1 MSSLAEK
8 FLQHRQCQ
16 NRLAVPGLPID
27 WIPIAWL
34 PIALALLLLTTI
46 FASTAKPAQQSGGDN
61 SPETNTSPQA
71 TAPPRVAIP
80 PVGEG
85 CLLYRSGDSGEYL
98 PLTLVHT
105 DAALDVRGLV
115 ISATVTQQYFNSA
128 ATPLEAV
135 YVFPLPH
142 DAAVYDME
150 IHIGNRVIRSV
161 IREREE
167 AKRVYSAAKAQGQR
181 AALVEEER
189 PNVFTTSVANIMPGD
204 HIDVRLRYVE
214 PLRWADGTVRL
225 TFPMVVGPRYIAG
238 TAATGHSGTGWA
250 LDTDAVP
257 DASRITPPV
266 RNPEST
272 RPGHDISVTVDLD
285 PGFETSAVNSISHP
299 VTINRLGD
307 GRQHITLATGATI
320 PNKDFILEMQQAAS
334 TQPKTALFLSPDR
347 ETGETNFL
355 LTAFPPTVAPTERDP
370 VEMHYVIDISGSMEG
385 TSITQAR
392 AALLQALNRL
402 RPGDRFGILAFNHTY
417 FEFSPEPLAATDSNV
432 ESARNFVRNLHAG
445 GGTEML
451 PALLHVMQKPQAEG
465 FLRHIILMTDGDL
478 GNEEQ
483 IFTALNR
490 ELGGARLYTVAIGSA
505 PNFFLAAKM
514 AQFGRGT
521 FTHIADVAE
530 INKQMGQLLNAIDSP
545 VLTDVNLSFEGVQV
559 ADLYPQRPPDL
570 FLREPLLI
578 YGRITQGQKGR
589 IILTARA
596 AGQPYQATFPIDAAT
611 ATFHPGITVLWARQ
625 RVESLMDDWRQSS
638 DDDREATRNAIIAH
652 AIRYRLVTRFTSLV
666 AVEQQI
672 TNTTGQSTTVAVRA
686 ELPAGMQMDKVFGA
700 PATGTAEAFY
710 EALGLLL
717 LLIGGALAFVTWGR
731 GPLVVLR

>member
-1 MSSLAEK
+1 MSALTERLS
-8 FLQHRQCQ
+8 HYHHSRQKQ
-16 NRLAVPGLPID
+16 RLAVPGLPID
-27 WIPIAWL
+27 WIPIVWL
-34 PIALALLLLTTI
+34 PIALALLLLTTLL
-46 FASTAKPAQQSGGDN
+46 ASTASPVPQSGTQTGA
-61 SPETNTSPQA
+61 SPQA
-71 TAPPRVAIP
+71 TARQQGAIP
-80 PVGEG
+80 AVGKG
-85 CLLYRSGDSGEYL
+85 CLLYRSSDSGEYL
-98 PLTLVHT
+98 PLALVHT
-105 DAALDVRGLV
+105 DAALEVRGLV
-115 ISATVTQQYFNSA
+115 VSATVTQQYVNSTTA
-128 ATPLEAV
+128 PLEAV

-167 AKRVYSAAKAQGQR
+167 AKRIYNAAKAQGQR

-189 PNVFTTSVANIMPGD
+189 PNVFTTSVTNIMPGD

-214 PLRWADGTVRL
+214 PLRWTDGTVRL

-238 TAATGHSGTGWA
+238 QTATGHSGTGWS

-266 RNPEST
+266 RNPAST
-272 RPGHDISVTVDLD
+272 RPGHDISVAVELD
-285 PGFETSAVNSISHP
+285 PGFETSAVSSVSHA
-299 VTINRLGD
+299 IDAERLAD
-307 GRQHITLATGATI
+307 GRQRITLSDGATI
-320 PNKDFILEMQQAAS
+320 PNKDFILEMQQAS
-334 TQPKTALFLSPDR
+334 TTRPQPALFLSSDR

-355 LTAFPPTVAPTERDP
+355 LAAFPPTVAPTERDP

-392 AALLQALNRL
+392 AALLQALDRL
-402 RPGDRFGILAFNHTY
+402 RPGDRFGILAFNHSY
-417 FEFSPEPLAATDSNV
+417 FEFSPQPLAATDTNV
-432 ESARNFVRNLHAG
+432 ANARTFVKNLHAG

-451 PALLHVMQKPQAEG
+451 PALLHVMQKPQSEG
-465 FLRHIILMTDGDL
+465 YLRHIILMTDGDL

-483 IFTALNR
+483 IFAALNR
-490 ELGGARLYTVAIGSA
+490 NLGGARLYTVAIGSA

-530 INKQMGQLLNAIDSP
+530 INQQMGQLLNSIDSP
-545 VLTDVNLSFEGVQV
+545 VLTDVNLAFEGVQV

-589 IILTARA
+589 VILTARA
-596 AGQPYQATFPIDAAT
+596 NGQPYQAAFAIDAST

-638 DDDREATRNAIIAH
+638 DNDREATRNAIIAH

-672 TNTTGQSTTVAVRA
+672 ANTTGQSTTLAVRS
-686 ELPAGMQMDKVFGA
+686 ELPEGMQMDKVFGA
-700 PATGTAEAFY
+700 PATGTADAFY
-710 EALGLLL
+710 EALGVLL
-717 LLIGGALAFVTWGR
+717 LLIGGALGFATWGR
-731 GPLVVLR
+731 RPLVALR